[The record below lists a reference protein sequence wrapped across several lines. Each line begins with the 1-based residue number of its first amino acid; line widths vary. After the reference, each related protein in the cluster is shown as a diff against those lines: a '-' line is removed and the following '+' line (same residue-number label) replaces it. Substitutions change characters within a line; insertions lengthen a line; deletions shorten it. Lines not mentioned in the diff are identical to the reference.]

1 VSRESTISGNV
12 TRQGRPLEGAYVS
25 LKGASGEF
33 VGGIRTDETGRF
45 QFYAAPGSWTLEV
58 QVAGGR
64 QRRVLTLAPGDNR
77 QLEVEA

>member
-1 VSRESTISGNV
+1 MSRESTIHGRV
-12 TRQGRPLEGAYVS
+12 TRQGRPLEGAYLS
-25 LKGASGEF
+25 LQGASGEF

-64 QRRVLTLAPGDNR
+64 QTQRVTLTRGDD
-77 QLEVEA
+77 QDLEVEA

>member
-1 VSRESTISGNV
+1 MSRESTIRGRV
-12 TRQGRPLEGAYVS
+12 TRQGRPLEGAYLS
-25 LKGASGEF
+25 LQGASGEF

-45 QFYAAPGSWTLEV
+45 QFYAAPGPWTLEV

-64 QRRVLTLAPGDNR
+64 QTQRLTLGRGDDQ

>member
-1 VSRESTISGNV
+1 MSRESTIRGRV
-12 TRQGRPLEGAYVS
+12 TRQGRPLEGAYLS
-25 LKGASGEF
+25 LLGASGEF
-33 VGGIRTDETGRF
+33 VGGIRTDETGGF

-64 QRRVLTLAPGDNR
+64 QRQRLTLGRGDDQ

>member
-1 VSRESTISGNV
+1 MSRESTVSGHV

-33 VGGIRTDETGRF
+33 VGGSRTDETGRF
-45 QFYAAPGSWTLEV
+45 QFYAAPGRWTIEV
-58 QVAGGR
+58 QVAGASRTRDVTLGR
-64 QRRVLTLAPGDNR
+64 GDNQ